1 MYKKQK
7 WNYHLNPTYTKD
19 TKDAMPVPINQ
30 QNIDKLVMQI
40 MKKYSI
46 YNKKKHK
53 FKHFLI
59 VNENKLKFPSF
70 IQWIT
75 VTS

>member
-30 QNIDKLVMQI
+30 QNIDKLVMQN

-46 YNKKKHK
+46 YNKKNTNLNI
-53 FKHFLI
+53 F
-59 VNENKLKFPSF
+59 
-70 IQWIT
+70 
-75 VTS
+75 